1 MKELI
6 PGLTGRAERVVTQE
20 NTALAMGSGSLR
32 VFATPS
38 LAALME
44 EAACAA
50 LADALA
56 EGQTSVGTAL
66 DLKHIAA
73 TPVGLRVW
81 AEAKLV
87 AIDRRALTF
96 TITAY
101 DAAGEIGNADH
112 TRFLVDA
119 EKFQQKADAK
129 NE

>member
-1 MKELI
+1 MKELT
-6 PGLTGRAERVVTQE
+6 PGLTGRAESIVNET

-32 VFATPS
+32 VFATPA

-44 EAACAA
+44 AAACAA
-50 LADALA
+50 LADALP

-66 DLKHIAA
+66 DLKHTAA
-73 TPVGLRVW
+73 TPVGMRVW
-81 AEAKLV
+81 AEAVLT
-87 AIDRRALTF
+87 AIDRRALSF

-101 DAAGEIGNADH
+101 DERGEIGCAAH

-129 NE
+129 HE